1 MMDKINVTLVKEQ
14 HEQRLR
20 SEIYSQWMLR
30 VYGIS
35 VSMEDKERRVEG
47 RMEKKYSMVKG
58 ELF

>member
-1 MMDKINVTLVKEQ
+1 MMDEINVTLVKEQ

-47 RMEKKYSMVKG
+47 RIGK
-58 ELF
+58 